1 MDKTETDIFPLGVY
15 CSSEKGRGFE
25 LNSGVAKTIFTF
37 QNTSLKCQCYSTIH
51 VNVMGFMAFYCI
63 EMNFSV
69 QEWIGKVIISQA
81 IYGFMAMQ
89 VLGQKQ

>member
-25 LNSGVAKTIFTF
+25 LNSGVAKPFSPFKALAYI
-37 QNTSLKCQCYSTIH
+37 CYSTIRVH
-51 VNVMGFMAFYCI
+51 VMGFMAFYCI

-69 QEWIGKVIISQA
+69 QE
-81 IYGFMAMQ
+81 
-89 VLGQKQ
+89 